1 MQSGLIALQRI
12 VNAKLHVDGLQAL
25 TAYFCACSLL
35 ASVESVSMGSTRN
48 FFPHIDNDCC
58 IS

>member
-25 TAYFCACSLL
+25 TACFC
-35 ASVESVSMGSTRN
+35 GIRQHGIDQK
-48 FFPHIDNDCC
+48 FFSAYPIMIVAFRSC
-58 IS
+58 